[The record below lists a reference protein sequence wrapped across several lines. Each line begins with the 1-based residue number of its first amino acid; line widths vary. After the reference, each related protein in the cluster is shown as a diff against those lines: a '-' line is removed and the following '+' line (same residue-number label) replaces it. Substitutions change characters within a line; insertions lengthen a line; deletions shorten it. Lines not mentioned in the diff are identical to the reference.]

1 MNPKGGKQEPAN
13 PEDTVRMLELELMQ
27 QHAARQQAGAPY
39 RGLRAASFIFL
50 FVIILGTLLAFYYFF
65 YLGGLDQV
73 RASKS
78 QEPTPSAT
86 TISRPP

>member
-1 MNPKGGKQEPAN
+1 MNPKGGKQEPAD

-27 QHAARQQAGAPY
+27 QRAVRQRAGAPH
-39 RGLRAASFIFL
+39 RGLHVASFIFL

-73 RASKS
+73 RAHNSPPS
-78 QEPTPSAT
+78 PSAT
-86 TISRPP
+86 AVSRSP